1 MTLESKKDGAIVAPF
16 NKERFLEKFWEFAA
30 TVTIATKEFGN
41 IRLSQDKILGTQ
53 RYFVEQVA
61 QALEDGVHEIYCLK
75 GRQASVTTICLILDA
90 FWLGRHRGLTGALVT
105 HNDDARVMFR
115 DTFKQISSST
125 RAPMKVSFT
134 TNNKTMLVTKN
145 GNRMAYLVAG
155 KGANSALGKGN
166 ALTFCHLTEESAYG
180 DAEGLASL
188 AATFAQTNPD
198 RLFIHES
205 TAQGYNHYHES
216 WQQAK
221 QSASQR
227 AVFVGWWRNQLFKK
241 KKGSAEYNCYWD
253 GKLLPEERKWVR
265 EVKQIYDFD
274 IDDEAMAWWRWCLAE
289 QTKDEFIQ
297 YQNYPPTEHYAFVK
311 SGSLFFSGARI
322 NEEFKLAIKTKPD
335 MYRFVL
341 GEGFEDTELVQSSE
355 RMCNMWVWEKPV
367 AGAYYAIGADPAYG
381 SSEWK
386 DRFVAQVYRCYSDG
400 MEQVAEFCTTDCS
413 PYQFAWVI
421 CYLGGAYLAPA
432 GSKAMLNLE
441 LNGPGQSVWRE
452 ILNLKRL
459 SIVSQTDVGKKI
471 FSVVSNL
478 ETFMYK
484 RADSTGGPTAF
495 HTISTTKEKERMLI
509 AFRDN
514 FERGIIKVH
523 SKGLIDEMRS
533 VERDG
538 SFIGAPDRQK
548 DDRVIGSAL
557 ATTAWTD
564 YLITRLI
571 VARPGGLT
579 REVSQ
584 KIEEAGEAGHP
595 LNMAKY
601 LQERMQNER

>member
-1 MTLESKKDGAIVAPF
+1 MAEF
-16 NKERFLEKFWEFAA
+16 NREKFLVKFWEFCS
-30 TVTIATKEFGN
+30 TVTISTKEFG
-41 IRLSQDKILGTQ
+41 RLRLIKDNLLGTQ
-53 RYFVEQVA
+53 IYFVEEVA
-61 QALEDGVHEIYCLK
+61 KGLEDGIHEFYVLK

-90 FWLGRHRGLTGALVT
+90 FWLGRHKGLTGALVT
-105 HNDDARVMFR
+105 HDDDARVMFR
-115 DTFKQISSST
+115 DTFKQIAAST
-125 RAPMKVSFT
+125 KAPMKVSFV
-134 TNNKTMLVTKN
+134 TNNKTLLVTRGN
-145 GNRMAYLVAG
+145 NNRMAYMVAG
-155 KGANSALGKGN
+155 TGTNTKLGKGN

-180 DAEGLASL
+180 DEEGLASL
-188 AATFAQTNPD
+188 SATFAQSNPD

-205 TAQGYNHYHES
+205 TAQGYNHYHVS
-216 WQQAK
+216 WGLAK
-221 QSASQR
+221 QSSTQR
-227 AVFVGWWRNQLFKK
+227 AIFVGWWRNHLFKK
-241 KKGSAEYNCYWD
+241 KKGSPEYNCYWD
-253 GKLLPEERKWVR
+253 GKLLPEEKKWVR
-265 EVKQIYDFD
+265 EIKHIYGFD
-274 IDDEAMAWWRWCLAE
+274 IDDEQMAWWRWCLSE
-289 QTKDEFIQ
+289 QTKDELIQ

-341 GEGFEDTELVQSSE
+341 GEGFEDTELIQSSE
-355 RMCNMWVWEKPV
+355 RMCNMKVWEKPV

-381 SSEWK
+381 SSDWK

-400 MEQVAEFCTTDCS
+400 MEQVAEFCTADCS

-432 GSKAMLNLE
+432 GAKAMLNLE

-452 ILNLKRL
+452 ILNLRRL
-459 SIVSQTDVGKKI
+459 SIVSQTEVGKKI

-523 SKGLIDEMRS
+523 SKDLIDEMRI
-533 VERDG
+533 VARDG
-538 SFIGAPDRQK
+538 SFIGAPDRKK

-579 REVSQ
+579 REVSR
-584 KIEEAGEAGHP
+584 KIESAVESGEP
-595 LNMAKY
+595 MNMAKY
-601 LQERMQNER
+601 LAERIGNGAR